1 MNCIRCNMKI
11 CSIEI
16 ILILGSTE
24 ESEISSLHIFT
35 KNGTHFATN
44 FPIENYLTSFNFY
57 KT

>member
-16 ILILGSTE
+16 LILGSTE
-24 ESEISSLHIFT
+24 ESEISA
-35 KNGTHFATN
+35 HFHEKRNTLATN